1 MTPEPLR
8 IAALLTT
15 AALSACFAEVDAPQ
29 VSLSH
34 TLCPLTGPAC
44 LPGGGAPLS
53 VIPIG
58 ASRTFEVAL
67 GPLQLPAEKK
77 GGPVRLAAEVRLRG
91 ASLAVVGSPGASLSG
106 VARLEL
112 VQASPADP
120 ACATPQGCRV
130 LARYDHAVDG
140 LADRA
145 LRLRA
150 DGIDL
155 LELSRSQTKL
165 VLLLRA
171 AGTAPA
177 PATWNAEVGIDV
189 DVRIRASAP

>member
-1 MTPEPLR
+1 MTTDRLR
-8 IAALLTT
+8 IAPLLVT

-34 TLCPLTGPAC
+34 TLCPATGPAC

-58 ASRTFEVAL
+58 ASRTFEVDL

-91 ASLAVVGSPGASLSG
+91 ASLAVVQSPGASLSG
-106 VARLEL
+106 LTRLEL
-112 VQASPADP
+112 VQASPTDP
-120 ACATPQGCRV
+120 TCATPQGCRT
-130 LARYDHAVDG
+130 LARYERAVDG
-140 LADRA
+140 PADRA

-150 DGIDL
+150 DDVDL
-155 LELSRSQTKL
+155 LELARSQSRL

-171 AGTAPA
+171 AGTAPT
-177 PATWNAEVGIDV
+177 PAGWNAEVGIDV
-189 DVRIRASAP
+189 DVKVRASAP